1 MPWYDI
7 VWDDTPGGNVDHL
20 AEHGVTTTEAE
31 HVIMHPAKVEH
42 SRSSGRIIA
51 FGRTDTGRMLA
62 VVYELLGD
70 NITVLPI
77 TAFDLED

>member
-7 VWDDTPGGNVDHL
+7 VWDRTEGGNVDHL

-31 HVIMHPAKVEH
+31 YVIMHPAKVEH
-42 SRSSGRIIA
+42 SRSSGRCIA
-51 FGRTDTGRMLA
+51 FGRTDAGRALA
-62 VVYELLGD
+62 VVYELLD
-70 NITVLPI
+70 DYITVLPV